1 MTPSDLGAAPSRP
14 RGALAS
20 AMNYSANQSTC
31 YRRLVRQRILIPPF
45 EGSSPSAPARIY
57 IIKSN
62 SCLVLRDKN
71 TAFFGRVA
79 YQKFPFIFNDSQSLQ
94 KSPCNMTA
102 TWSTP

>member
-45 EGSSPSAPARIY
+45 PGSNPGAPASLKRL
-57 IIKSN
+57 N
-62 SCLVLRDKN
+62 SLEKALC
-71 TAFFGRVA
+71 
-79 YQKFPFIFNDSQSLQ
+79 SQSSFQVDLEID
-94 KSPCNMTA
+94 SARHLEILCCFRFHRT
-102 TWSTP
+102 S